1 MSASQVNNQDLSQDI
16 IENAVEQDH
25 IYEQLLDVITK
36 QDIEKV
42 KLTLDS
48 FYDVGGPPIDFE
60 GTAVLTAA
68 KTGNAQIFESMLTHE
83 ATSGFFVSDL
93 EINQDLCQDIIK
105 NAVEKGHIGILR
117 SLFKLEK
124 CIQYIKMD
132 VYQNADEQIQRLL
145 YSIIQKYKCH
155 CWCSW
160 CPPHYK
166 GPTGDCPPRCPY
178 KSVCIKCATN
188 KYGDNV
194 PEESRSLMCSM
205 CKGTGIEGAP
215 TRETV
220 VMWRIARSGPHLFVG
235 HRCQHCDGTG
245 WELF

>member
-1 MSASQVNNQDLSQDI
+1 MSDLQVNNQDLPQDTI
-16 IENAVEQDH
+16 KNVVEQDH

-36 QDIEKV
+36 QDFEKV

-60 GTAVLTAA
+60 GTALLTAA
-68 KTGNAQIFESMLTHE
+68 KTGNAQIFESLLIHE
-83 ATSGFFVSDL
+83 ATLGVFVSDL

-105 NAVEKGHIGILR
+105 NAVEQGHIGILR

-124 CIQYIKMD
+124 CIQHIKMD

-145 YSIIQKYKCH
+145 YSIIQKYKCY

-160 CPPHYK
+160 CPPHR
-166 GPTGDCPPRCPY
+166 DCPPRCPY

-194 PEESRSLMCSM
+194 PEESSSLLCSM
-205 CKGTGIEGAP
+205 CKGTGIKGAP
-215 TRETV
+215 TSEML
-220 VMWRIARSGPHLFVG
+220 VMWRIAEVEFP

-245 WELF
+245 WEPVSNHCCCF